1 MENWISYLIG
11 FFLVGFIV
19 ACIFLGYLKK
29 WNILSV
35 LVLILVV
42 VGFKTITPGYNKY
55 SWLDTII
62 NNANK

>member
-11 FFLVGFIV
+11 IFLVGFIV

-29 WNILSV
+29 WNILSI
-35 LVLILVV
+35 LVVILVV
-42 VGFKTITPGYNKY
+42 VGFETITPGYRY
-55 SWLDTII
+55 LWLDTII